1 MQLWNEYV
9 DLEKNELN
17 TEHNSKSRK
26 NKIKEMQKHSNM
38 IDKKEKKEIL
48 ILTKKILE
56 NIHLLSEEYKNS
68 IKNKIIII
76 LLELF
81 DIKILN
87 EKITIINDILNG
99 ENIEKAKEECI
110 SLLKLIYRRKNEIK
124 ENIISSFIKELD
136 KTLKEADNEEII
148 KKNEVDLFIKKLKMI
163 FDIEFEE
170 EFSNVKFERLNSKNE
185 KPDKDFENNRTN
197 ADNLLNENE
206 LKYAYG
212 E

>member
-1 MQLWNEYV
+1 
-9 DLEKNELN
+9 
-17 TEHNSKSRK
+17 
-26 NKIKEMQKHSNM
+26 MQKHSNM